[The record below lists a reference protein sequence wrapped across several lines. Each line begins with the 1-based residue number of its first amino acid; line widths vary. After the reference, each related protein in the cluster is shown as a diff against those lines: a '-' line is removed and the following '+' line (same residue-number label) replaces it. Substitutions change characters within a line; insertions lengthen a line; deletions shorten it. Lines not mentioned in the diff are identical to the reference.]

1 MLLSCFTLFFMI
13 SFTLFLL
20 NQIKPKHKIWK
31 GYQKFDIL
39 QNLFFKKKIREYWS
53 GGDHSLACCFF
64 NYSIRCQIWDT
75 CTPHDKKSGQFKN
88 GSLLFDWHYLCQ
100 FFIKSNKDSFRI
112 SFSWGFGNCPWLL
125 NLIKNSRR
133 YWQSK
138 RRLLFTKIQRPLSYV
153 VRCN

>member
-1 MLLSCFTLFFMI
+1 MLHFIFYDIIHLIFVKSNKTKTQNMERL
-13 SFTLFLL
+13 
-20 NQIKPKHKIWK
+20 PKIWYPTK
-31 GYQKFDIL
+31 S
-39 QNLFFKKKIREYWS
+39 LFQKKIREYWS

-125 NLIKNSRR
+125 NLIKNWRR

-138 RRLLFTKIQRPLSYV
+138 RRLPFTKIQRPLSYV

>member
-39 QNLFFKKKIREYWS
+39 QNLFFKKNQGILEWWRPFLSMLLFQLFHKMSDLRHLYTPWQKKWS
-53 GGDHSLACCFF
+53 
-64 NYSIRCQIWDT
+64 IQI
-75 CTPHDKKSGQFKN
+75 

-125 NLIKNSRR
+125 NLIKNWWR

-138 RRLLFTKIQRPLSYV
+138 RRLPFTKIRRPLSYV